1 MGFLSKVL
9 RLGAIAVV
17 GVSLAHVPASAQS
30 KPLSKTQ
37 IEQIVRNYLL
47 KNPEILIE
55 MSQILDAKQ
64 KAQTANRFSENL
76 NSVIFELENGDGG
89 GVLGNP
95 KGTTVIYEFSDYN
108 CPYCKRMAPIIEK
121 AIKADKNIKVILR
134 EFPILGPSSKLASKA
149 ALAAKMQGKYQ
160 QAHFALIGV
169 KGRLSESKVFKLLA
183 GVGLDLDR
191 LKKDM
196 KRPEIDQA
204 IEKNLQI
211 GQLLGI
217 NGTPAFIAAE
227 KLYPGALS
235 PEQFAQMLKAATAK
249 PN

>member
-1 MGFLSKVL
+1 MGFVSKVFKF
-9 RLGAIAVV
+9 GAIALV
-17 GVSLAHVPASAQS
+17 GLSLVHGPAGAEE

-64 KAQTANRFSENL
+64 KSESANRFSENL
-76 NSVIFELENGDGG
+76 QSVIFELENGDGG
-89 GVLGNP
+89 GVMGNP
-95 KGTTVIYEFSDYN
+95 NGTTVVFEFSDYN
-108 CPYCKRMAPIIEK
+108 CPYCKRMAPMVEK
-121 AIKADKNIKVILR
+121 AIKQDESIKVILR
-134 EFPILGPSSKLASKA
+134 EFPILSASSKIASKA
-149 ALAAKMQGKYQ
+149 ALAAKLQGKYQ
-160 QAHFALIGV
+160 QAHFALISA
-169 KGRLSESKVFKLLA
+169 KGHLSENKIFKLLGA
-183 GVGLDLDR
+183 VVGLDLDR

-196 KRPEIDQA
+196 KRPEIAQA

-217 NGTPAFIAAE
+217 NGTPAFIAAK

-235 PEQFAQMLKAATAK
+235 QQQFAEMLKSAK
-249 PN
+249 VK